1 MVAIEQADPTA
12 QLADYIEATRYE
24 HLPAHVIAA
33 IKKSFLDTIGAGIAG
48 RSTEIGRIVTDMARE
63 NGGKEEATLWA
74 QGDRVPAA
82 EAAFANAVMARCREL
97 DDVHE
102 GSPRVGMGHGG
113 HVNVMLVPAALATVE
128 SLRSPTS
135 GKDLIAALAVGGDLI
150 PRLRMAA
157 GNAGRLGW
165 EGPTLA
171 PFGVVAT
178 VAKLRGFDRTTTAS
192 ALGTAYA
199 HCAGNILSTSDGT
212 WDVWLNAGIAARSGM
227 VSAELARRGHKGARS
242 PFLGSSGLYPLY
254 FRGEYH
260 ADALLSALGK
270 EFESGNVSIK
280 PYSSCKATHHAIY
293 TLQTLMARHGIDE
306 AAIDRIDVR
315 TSDYNIRLAVLN
327 EHGEPKHSP
336 RNLNEAQFSIPFTMA
351 AVAVRGSV
359 FPDVFN
365 EAILGDGRVRS
376 LARKIQVSPSAE
388 KNALASKEG
397 YASAD
402 VEVHLANGAT
412 YAGCEPNVKG
422 HPANPLSFDEVAEK
436 FAKCI
441 ALTDNAMP
449 DRSAEQLIDAVARLE
464 ECDDVREIARLL

>member
-24 HLPAHVIAA
+24 HVPAHVIAA

-48 RSTEIGRIVTDMARE
+48 RSTEIGRIVSDMARE
-63 NGGKEEATLWA
+63 NGGREEATLWT

-128 SLRSPTS
+128 SLRGPTS
-135 GKDLIAALAVGGDLI
+135 GRDLIAALAVGGDLI

-199 HCAGNILSTSDGT
+199 HCAGNILSPSDGT

-227 VSAELARRGHKGARS
+227 VSAELARRGHKGARA

-293 TLQTLMARHGIDE
+293 TLQTMMARHGIDE

-365 EAILGDGRVRS
+365 DSILRDDRVRS
-376 LARKIQVSPSAE
+376 LARKIEVSPSAE

-436 FAKCI
+436 FAKCV

-449 DRSAEQLIDAVARLE
+449 DRSVEQLIDAVARLE
-464 ECDDVREIARLL
+464 ECDDVRAITRLL

>member
-1 MVAIEQADPTA
+1 VVAIEQADPTA

-24 HLPAHVIAA
+24 HVPAHVIAA

-48 RSTEIGRIVTDMARE
+48 RSTEIGRIVSDMARE
-63 NGGKEEATLWA
+63 NGGREEATLWT

-128 SLRSPTS
+128 SLRGPTS

-178 VAKLRGFDRTTTAS
+178 VAKLRGFDRTATAS

-227 VSAELARRGHKGARS
+227 VSAELARRGHKGARA

-293 TLQTLMARHGIDE
+293 TLQTMMARHGIDE
-306 AAIDRIDVR
+306 YAIDRIR
-315 TSDYNIRLAVLN
+315 SIR
-327 EHGEPKHSP
+327 
-336 RNLNEAQFSIPFTMA
+336 R
-351 AVAVRGSV
+351 
-359 FPDVFN
+359 
-365 EAILGDGRVRS
+365 
-376 LARKIQVSPSAE
+376 
-388 KNALASKEG
+388 
-397 YASAD
+397 
-402 VEVHLANGAT
+402 AT
-412 YAGCEPNVKG
+412 
-422 HPANPLSFDEVAEK
+422 
-436 FAKCI
+436 
-441 ALTDNAMP
+441 
-449 DRSAEQLIDAVARLE
+449 
-464 ECDDVREIARLL
+464 

>member
-1 MVAIEQADPTA
+1 MEQADPTA
-12 QLADYIEATRYE
+12 RLVDYIEATRYE
-24 HLPAHVIAA
+24 HLPAHVVDAV
-33 IKKSFLDTIGAGIAG
+33 KKSFLDTIGAGIAG
-48 RSTEIGRIVTDMARE
+48 RSTEIGRIVTEMARE
-63 NGGKEEATLWA
+63 NGGKPEAVLWTH
-74 QGDRVPAA
+74 GDKVPAA

-113 HVNVMLVPAALATVE
+113 HVNVMLVPSACATVE
-128 SLRSPTS
+128 SLSGPTS

-171 PFGVVAT
+171 PFGVAAT

-227 VSAELARRGHKGARS
+227 ISAELARRGHKGARS
-242 PFLGSSGLYPLY
+242 PLLGSSGLYPLY

-260 ADALLSALGK
+260 AEALLSALGK

-293 TLQTLMARHGIDE
+293 TLQTLMARHGIDA

-315 TSDYNIRLAVLN
+315 TSDYNMRLAVLD
-327 EHGEPKHSP
+327 EHGQPKHSP

-359 FPDVFN
+359 FPDVFDD
-365 EAILGDGRVRS
+365 AILGDRRVRD
-376 LARKIQVSPSAE
+376 LARKIQVSASAE
-388 KNALASKEG
+388 KNELASKEG

-402 VEVHLANGAT
+402 VEVHLANGET
-412 YAGCEPNVKG
+412 YVGCEPNVKG
-422 HPANPLSFDEVAEK
+422 HPANPLSFDEVGAK
-436 FAKCI
+436 FAKCL
-441 ALTDNAMP
+441 ALAGNAIP
-449 DRSAEQLIDAVARLE
+449 TRVAGQLVDAVARLE
-464 ECDDVREIARLL
+464 ACDDVREITRLL

>member
-1 MVAIEQADPTA
+1 VVAIEQADPTA

-24 HLPAHVIAA
+24 HVPAHVIAA

-48 RSTEIGRIVTDMARE
+48 RSTEIGRIVSDMARE
-63 NGGKEEATLWA
+63 NGGREEATLWT

-128 SLRSPTS
+128 SLRGPTS

-227 VSAELARRGHKGARS
+227 VSAELARRGHKGARA

-293 TLQTLMARHGIDE
+293 TLQTMMARHGIDE

-365 EAILGDGRVRS
+365 DTILGDGRVRS

-436 FAKCI
+436 FAKCV

-464 ECDDVREIARLL
+464 ECDDVGEITRWL

>member
-1 MVAIEQADPTA
+1 VVTIEQADPTG
-12 QLADYIEATRYE
+12 QLVDYIAAVRYE
-24 HLPAHVIAA
+24 HLPAAVVDAV
-33 IKKSFLDTIGAGIAG
+33 KKSFLDTIGAGIAG
-48 RSTEIGRIVTDMARE
+48 RSTEIGRIVTDMALE
-63 NGGKEEATLWA
+63 NGGKPEAALWTE
-74 QGDRVPAA
+74 GVRVPAV

-113 HVNVMLVPAALATVE
+113 HVNVMLVPAALATIE
-128 SLRSPTS
+128 SLPVPTS
-135 GKDLIAALAVGGDLI
+135 GKDLIVALAVGGDLI

-165 EGPTLA
+165 EGPTLG
-171 PFGVVAT
+171 PFGVAAT
-178 VAKLRGFDRTTTAS
+178 VARLRRFDRATTAS

-199 HCAGNILSTSDGT
+199 HCAGTILSTSDGT

-227 VSAELARRGHKGARS
+227 VSAELARRGHKGARA
-242 PFLGSSGLYPLY
+242 PLLGSSGLYPLY

-260 ADALLSALGK
+260 ADALLSDLGK

-293 TLQTLMARHGIDE
+293 TLQTLMARHGIDQ

-315 TSDYNIRLAVLN
+315 TSDYNMRLAVLN

-336 RNLNEAQFSIPFTMA
+336 RSLNEAQFSIPFTMA

-365 EAILGDGRVRS
+365 EAILGDERVKA
-376 LARKIQVSPSAE
+376 LAKKIQVSPSAE
-388 KNALASKEG
+388 KNELASREG

-402 VEVHLANGAT
+402 VEIYLANGKTIVA
-412 YAGCEPNVKG
+412 CEPNVKG

-436 FAKCI
+436 FTKCV
-441 ALTDNAMP
+441 ALAEKAMP
-449 DRSAEQLIDAVARLE
+449 DRAVGKLVDAVTRLE
-464 ECDDVREIARLL
+464 DCQDMREIARLL

>member
-12 QLADYIEATRYE
+12 QLTGYIEATRYE

-48 RSTEIGRIVTDMARE
+48 RSTEIGRIVSDMARE
-63 NGGKEEATLWA
+63 NGGKEEATLWT

-128 SLRSPTS
+128 SLHGPTS

-178 VAKLRGFDRTTTAS
+178 VARLRRFDRTTTAS

-227 VSAELARRGHKGARS
+227 VSAELARRGHKGARA

-260 ADALLSALGK
+260 ADALLSDLGK

-365 EAILGDGRVRS
+365 EAILGDRRVRS
-376 LARKIQVSPSAE
+376 LARKIEVSPSAE

-422 HPANPLSFDEVAEK
+422 HPANPLTFDEVAEK
-436 FAKCI
+436 FAKCV

-464 ECDDVREIARLL
+464 ECDDVSEITRLL

>member
-24 HLPAHVIAA
+24 HVPAHVIAA

-48 RSTEIGRIVTDMARE
+48 RSTEIGRIVSDMARE
-63 NGGKEEATLWA
+63 NGGREEATLWT

-128 SLRSPTS
+128 SLRGPTS

-227 VSAELARRGHKGARS
+227 VSAELARRGHKGARA

-327 EHGEPKHSP
+327 ELGEPKHSP

-365 EAILGDGRVRS
+365 DSILRDDRVRS
-376 LARKIQVSPSAE
+376 LARKIQVSPSTE

-422 HPANPLSFDEVAEK
+422 HPANPLTFDEVAEK

-464 ECDDVREIARLL
+464 ECDDVREITRLL